1 MVSQHHRH
9 APSGSKKFQ
18 WKGTA
23 DACAKRPAFSVCSVR
38 VSSVVM
44 LISVWVST
52 CYCKSKTAANCSK
65 YL

>member
-44 LISVWVST
+44 LISV
-52 CYCKSKTAANCSK
+52 
-65 YL
+65 